1 MLCFVYRSI
10 QRNDTYVFLRERD
23 AFGLLPAELS
33 ARLGALLLVLEL
45 DLSAGRSL
53 ARADP
58 AIVRRNLAQHG
69 FHLQLPPVAPGP
81 DGTG

>member
-1 MLCFVYRSI
+1 MHCFVYRSI
-10 QRNDTYVFLRERD
+10 QRHDTYVFLRERD
-23 AFGLLPAELS
+23 AFGLLPTELA

-45 DLSAGRSL
+45 DLSAERPL

-58 AIVRRNLAQHG
+58 AVVRRNLAEHG
-69 FHLQLPPVAPGP
+69 FYLQLPPAPSGL